1 MDNQEKQNFVKGF
14 LLGEELLKTVGE
26 ITKINFFE
34 DGALTLVEGYDATL
48 RNPELEIGNG

>member
-26 ITKINFFE
+26 ITKINFF
-34 DGALTLVEGYDATL
+34 
-48 RNPELEIGNG
+48 IK